1 MLVIRPEQMD
11 AFRAVA
17 RRGFEDEMVAHL
29 AQFSPPLFEAV
40 GDEQM
45 RTAIRF
51 GIGRAE
57 AYGLTFRGPTRL
69 YLELML
75 LFGSHF
81 DTDPQYPWAAEI
93 LADQE
98 SAPQMDRAERLFE
111 RAVDY
116 RKKVAGP
123 EDAYTIQALRN
134 IAVMAR
140 QPLEFAMEDLPAA
153 MRQEIWRIYPEKAA
167 YVGDAALEA
176 LIQKGIGG
184 ARRQRFATV
193 RGTALVIVLMLAF
206 GHGCGADPLYP
217 WIARTLQDEKIVD
230 AEARAKRLE
239 TKALTWLTH
248 VLAHFD
254 AEAKA

>member
-11 AFRAVA
+11 AFRSVA

-40 GDEQM
+40 GEEQL
-45 RTAIRF
+45 RTAIRL
-51 GIGRAE
+51 GVGRAE
-57 AYGLTFRGPTRL
+57 GYGLTFRGPTRL

-93 LADQE
+93 LGEQE
-98 SAPQMDRAERLFE
+98 SGSQMDRAERLYE
-111 RAVDY
+111 RVVDY
-116 RKKVAGP
+116 RRKVAGP
-123 EDAYTIQALRN
+123 NDVHTFQALRN
-134 IAVMAR
+134 IAVLAR
-140 QPLEFAMEDLPAA
+140 QPLAFSMENLPAA
-153 MRQEIWRIYPEKAA
+153 MRQEVWRIYPEKAA

-239 TKALTWLTH
+239 TKALTWLSH
-248 VLAHFD
+248 VLGNYD
-254 AEAKA
+254 EEAKA